1 MPIATQRNALS
12 AGALYVGVENGAN
25 KCLFCGFPDAFY
37 IEYFLPK
44 SANSYVKGLPK
55 IRPENAPTSYV
66 KRDRE
71 M

>member
-1 MPIATQRNALS
+1 MMQKNADIGLP
-12 AGALYVGVENGAN
+12 E
-25 KCLFCGFPDAFY
+25 AFY
-37 IEYFLPK
+37 IEYLLPK

-55 IRPENAPTSYV
+55 IRPENALTSYV